1 MPPPGVDAALLRSDK
16 EGAMPQELL
25 RDVLRTGDQAER
37 TRRRLSILPLSIAA
51 HAVAGTLFVIM
62 PLAAEVDVPPI
73 AAAFRAEYMPTAAPP
88 PAPPPPRTAA
98 APEPAPGA
106 PISAPDRITPEVTLA
121 RPDGPVIEGAIGA
134 IGSAVTGPGVLTPN
148 IPPVPEPPPP
158 QPKIARPGF
167 QGIREPK
174 RIAYVAPEYPEIARL
189 SRVQGTVILEAVL
202 DVTGRVHSVRVLK
215 SVALL
220 DEAAIRAVRQWRYT
234 PTELNGVPVQVLMT
248 VTVNFQLSK

>member
-1 MPPPGVDAALLRSDK
+1 
-16 EGAMPQELL
+16 MPQEIL
-25 RDVLRTGDQAER
+25 RDVLRNGDTVER

-62 PLAAEVDVPPI
+62 PLAAEVELPQVRTPFEGDYIKTV
-73 AAAFRAEYMPTAAPP
+73 APP
-88 PAPPPPRTAA
+88 SPPPVRQASNTPQADNTKAPIKAADNIAPDLPRVPVGEFVDGALDVGNTASGPGVLIAPAPPP
-98 APEPAPGA
+98 
-106 PISAPDRITPEVTLA
+106 L
-121 RPDGPVIEGAIGA
+121 
-134 IGSAVTGPGVLTPN
+134 
-148 IPPVPEPPPP
+148 PPVVETP

-189 SRVQGTVILEAVL
+189 SRVDGTVILEAVL

-215 SVALL
+215 SKPLL

-248 VTVNFQLSK
+248 ITVNFQLSR

>member
-1 MPPPGVDAALLRSDK
+1 
-16 EGAMPQELL
+16 MPQELL
-25 RDVLRTGDQAER
+25 RDVLRTGDQVER

-62 PLAAEVDVPPI
+62 PLAAEVEPPQI
-73 AAAFRAEYMPTAAPP
+73 RSPFVRDYMETVPP
-88 PAPPPPRTAA
+88 PAPPAPRSPSAQPDRNLAPREAPRTIVEESATPPAPNLGDEVPGTLPGLGSETRLGALVNVA
-98 APEPAPGA
+98 APPP
-106 PISAPDRITPEVTLA
+106 P
-121 RPDGPVIEGAIGA
+121 
-134 IGSAVTGPGVLTPN
+134 
-148 IPPVPEPPPP
+148 PPVVDPP

-189 SRVQGTVILEAVL
+189 SRVEGTVILEAVL

-220 DEAAIRAVRQWRYT
+220 DDAAIRAVRQWRYT

-248 VTVNFQLSK
+248 ITVNFQLSR

>member
-1 MPPPGVDAALLRSDK
+1 
-16 EGAMPQELL
+16 MPQELL
-25 RDVLRTGDQAER
+25 RDVLRTGDQIER

-62 PLAAEVDVPPI
+62 PLAAEVEVPPI
-73 AAAFRAEYMPTAAPP
+73 AVAFRPEYMPIAAPP
-88 PAPPPPRTAA
+88 PAPPPLRTTA
-98 APEPAPGA
+98 APEPPRGA
-106 PISAPDRITPEVTLA
+106 PLTAPDMITPEVTIA
-121 RPDGPVIEGAIGA
+121 RTDGPVIEGAIGDV
-134 IGSAVTGPGVLTPN
+134 GSTVTGPGVLTLN
-148 IPPVPEPPPP
+148 IPVVPEPPPP

-174 RIAYVAPEYPEIARL
+174 RIAYLAPEYPEIARL
-189 SRVQGTVILEAVL
+189 SRVEGTVILEAVL

-248 VTVNFQLSK
+248 ITVNFQLAR